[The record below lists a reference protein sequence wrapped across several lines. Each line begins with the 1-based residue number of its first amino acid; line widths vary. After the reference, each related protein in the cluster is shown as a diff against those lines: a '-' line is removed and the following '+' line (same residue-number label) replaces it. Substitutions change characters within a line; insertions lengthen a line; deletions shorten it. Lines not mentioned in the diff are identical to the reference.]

1 MVPND
6 GVDPEPNIGGV
17 DLEPKSD
24 ALFSAA
30 NSFGADIDSP
40 ELDKNALEP
49 VLESPNSD
57 PNVAAVAAA
66 AGAFGA
72 AIPNDDIAPNPV
84 TFLLSPPAAALPND
98 VKVDP
103 NPNPDGAGAL
113 GLTLAAESTNE
124 VD

>member
-1 MVPND
+1 
-6 GVDPEPNIGGV
+6 
-17 DLEPKSD
+17 L
-24 ALFSAA
+24 
-30 NSFGADIDSP
+30 
-40 ELDKNALEP
+40 
-49 VLESPNSD
+49 LESPNSD

-66 AGAFGA
+66 VGAFGA
-72 AIPNDDIAPNPV
+72 AIPNDDVAPNPAA
-84 TFLLSPPAAALPND
+84 FLLAPAAALTNG